1 MGTHGRNF
9 LKVQREV
16 ISRTTREVV
25 LFYYA
30 SWKGGRRYKTWK
42 RKDKV
47 RRRAAW
53 RKAADFHN
61 DVCDVCDQGGKLLC
75 CDTCNLSFHLECLR
89 PPLAAL
95 PEGDWSCGQCLLEM
109 RRNPLA
115 LARARHYVDERVQQ
129 TPVERSQNAPE
140 NI

>member
-42 RKDKV
+42 RKA
-47 RRRAAW
+47 RRSSAEP
-53 RKAADFHN
+53 AD
-61 DVCDVCDQGGKLLC
+61 
-75 CDTCNLSFHLECLR
+75 CN
-89 PPLAAL
+89 
-95 PEGDWSCGQCLLEM
+95 
-109 RRNPLA
+109 
-115 LARARHYVDERVQQ
+115 
-129 TPVERSQNAPE
+129 NASATLHSYGLDSHCR
-140 NI
+140 